1 MAVGREGPC
10 VASAVDTFP
19 LTVQR
24 RIPVPQR
31 RRGPLLPN
39 RKRVRN
45 RNNLASNEKN
55 LARQQSKLDPT
66 AT

>member
-31 RRGPLLPN
+31 RRGPLMPSRRL
-39 RKRVRN
+39 VRN
-45 RNNLASNEKN
+45 LNRLANNEKN

-66 AT
+66 VT